1 MHARPEEIPFELRRM
16 ELSDIADALQIE
28 KRCFPTPW
36 SSAMF
41 VLELSKASSI
51 CLAVTRD
58 DELVAYMIT
67 ARYAQVWHVM
77 NVSVDPDVR
86 RLGLGTTLLRE
97 LFRLADSERTHYT
110 LEVRASND
118 AAIKMYERSGFRAAG
133 IRPGYYADNREDA
146 LIMWR
151 STDPEFVP
159 PNVGNPTQWKGHR

>member
-1 MHARPEEIPFELRRM
+1 MSAHPQSGVTLRKL
-16 ELSDIADALQIE
+16 EVADIAAALEIE
-28 KRCFPTPW
+28 HQSFPTPW

-51 CLAVTRD
+51 CLAACEGEDLVGY
-58 DELVAYMIT
+58 LVA

-77 NVSVDPDVR
+77 NVSVDPGSR
-86 RLGLGTTLLRE
+86 RRGIATALMEE
-97 LFRLADSERTHYT
+97 LFRLADGERTHYT
-110 LEVRASND
+110 LEVRVSND
-118 AAIKMYERSGFRAAG
+118 SAIAMYEKLGFRSAG

-159 PNVGNPTQWKGHR
+159 PNAANPTEWKGHR